1 MTARAKQMTTAIGKK
16 QSTPR
21 LSPEDREE
29 QIVQKAIRYFA
40 TNGFSAGT
48 RDLVKEIGVTQPLL
62 YRYFPSKEALV
73 NRVFEEVYLSRWN
86 PEWEDILRSREGPL
100 RDRMYMFY
108 KSYSKTILKREW
120 IRIFVL
126 AGLTR
131 EGINQ
136 KYLDR
141 LREKVFDQVLC
152 ALRDEYR
159 LAAPTEQQYEDEIEM
174 IWGLHASI
182 FYLGMRKW
190 VYGMQ
195 IPRDMDR
202 TIEQKIDMF
211 LDGAEA
217 TMRRIRES

>member
-1 MTARAKQMTTAIGKK
+1 MAIAKGKK

-21 LSPEDREE
+21 LSPEEREE

-40 TNGFSAGT
+40 TNGFTAGT

-62 YRYFPSKEALV
+62 YRYFPNKEALV

-86 PEWEDILRSREGPL
+86 PNWDDMLQDRGIPL
-100 RDRMYMFY
+100 RDRMYLFY
-108 KSYSKTILKREW
+108 KSYSKAILKREW

-141 LREKVFDQVLC
+141 LREKVFDQVLS
-152 ALRDEYR
+152 ALRHEYR
-159 LAAPTEQQYEDEIEM
+159 LPAPDSQQYEDEIEM

-190 VYGMQ
+190 VYGMS
-195 IPRDMDR
+195 IPKDMDR
-202 TIEQKIDMF
+202 TIEQKVDMF
-211 LDGAEA
+211 LDGAQA
-217 TMRRIRES
+217 TMRRIRQL

>member
-1 MTARAKQMTTAIGKK
+1 MTTAIGKK

>member
-1 MTARAKQMTTAIGKK
+1 MATAISKK

-21 LSPEDREE
+21 LSPEDRED

-62 YRYFPSKEALV
+62 YRYFPNKEALV

-86 PEWEDILRSREGPL
+86 PEWEEMLRDRESPL
-100 RDRMYMFY
+100 RNRMYMFY

-152 ALRDEYR
+152 ALRDEYG
-159 LAAPTEQQYEDEIEM
+159 LSLPTAQQYEDEIEM

-195 IPRDMDR
+195 IPRNMDR

-211 LDGAEA
+211 LDGAQA
-217 TMRRIRES
+217 TMRRIRQS

>member
-1 MTARAKQMTTAIGKK
+1 MASTTGRKR
-16 QSTPR
+16 STPR
-21 LSPEDREE
+21 LSAQDRED

-40 TNGFSAGT
+40 THGFSAGT

-62 YRYFPSKEALV
+62 YRYFPNKEALV

-86 PEWEDILRSREGPL
+86 PGWEDTLSDRKTPL
-100 RDRMYMFY
+100 RERMYLFY
-108 KSYSKTILKREW
+108 RSYAKTILKREW

-126 AGLTR
+126 AGLTK

-141 LREKVFDQVLC
+141 LREKVFDQVLS
-152 ALRDEYR
+152 ALRDEYG
-159 LAAPTEQQYEDEIEM
+159 LCAPTEQQYEDEIEM

-195 IPRDMDR
+195 IPKNIDR

-211 LDGAEA
+211 LDGAQA
-217 TMRRIRES
+217 TMRRIRGM

>member
-1 MTARAKQMTTAIGKK
+1 MTTAIGKK

-62 YRYFPSKEALV
+62 YRYFPNKEALV

-86 PEWEDILRSREGPL
+86 PEWEDLLRDREGPL

-141 LREKVFDQVLC
+141 LREKVFDQVLS
-152 ALRDEYR
+152 ALRDEYH

-195 IPRDMDR
+195 IPKNMDR

-217 TMRRIRES
+217 TMRRIRET